1 MQIKFENIKD
11 KCPICEKNMKVYIGN
26 TVMESQSCSNKC
38 YQMIK
43 GLYGTINCWIFEEHY
58 CIKPYYDD
66 RKKEII
72 KKQIENSILFYKEND
87 RYLSKIL
94 GV

>member
-43 GLYGTINCWIFEEHY
+43 GFMEQLIVGYLKN
-58 CIKPYYDD
+58 
-66 RKKEII
+66 II
-72 KKQIENSILFYKEND
+72 
-87 RYLSKIL
+87 
-94 GV
+94 V